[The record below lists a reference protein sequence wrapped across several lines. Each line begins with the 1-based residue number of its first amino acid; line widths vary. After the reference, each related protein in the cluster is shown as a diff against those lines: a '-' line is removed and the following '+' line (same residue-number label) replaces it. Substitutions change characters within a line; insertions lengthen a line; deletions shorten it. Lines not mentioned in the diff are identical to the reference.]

1 MVTYKVIDRKVIST
15 FMVIAEFCGCSLW
28 SVCDTFPILQE
39 VLSKIGRVIH
49 EIDMLMSNMLTE
61 ELLDW
66 KRRQQIACIGGP
78 LHGGLDQLQNW

>member
-1 MVTYKVIDRKVIST
+1 ML
-15 FMVIAEFCGCSLW
+15 IAESHGCALRP
-28 SVCDTFPILQE
+28 VCDTFPISQE

-49 EIDMLMSNMLTE
+49 EIDVLMSNMLTE

>member
-1 MVTYKVIDRKVIST
+1 MT
-15 FMVIAEFCGCSLW
+15 IAESCGSSLW
-28 SVCDTFPILQE
+28 PVRDSFPMLQE

-49 EIDMLMSNMLTE
+49 EIDMLMGNMLTE

>member
-1 MVTYKVIDRKVIST
+1 MIVG
-15 FMVIAEFCGCSLW
+15 EFCRCCLW
-28 SVCDTFPILQE
+28 SVSDTFPTFQE
-39 VLSKIGRVIH
+39 VLGKIGRVIH

>member
-1 MVTYKVIDRKVIST
+1 MTA
-15 FMVIAEFCGCSLW
+15 AEF
-28 SVCDTFPILQE
+28 CDTFPTPQE

>member
-1 MVTYKVIDRKVIST
+1 MAQLIK
-15 FMVIAEFCGCSLW
+15 
-28 SVCDTFPILQE
+28 E
-39 VLSKIGRVIH
+39 VETLIN
-49 EIDMLMSNMLTE
+49 NMLRE

>member
-1 MVTYKVIDRKVIST
+1 MT
-15 FMVIAEFCGCSLW
+15 IAESCGSSLW
-28 SVCDTFPILQE
+28 PVRDSFPMLQE

-66 KRRQQIACIGGP
+66 KRRQQIACIWGP